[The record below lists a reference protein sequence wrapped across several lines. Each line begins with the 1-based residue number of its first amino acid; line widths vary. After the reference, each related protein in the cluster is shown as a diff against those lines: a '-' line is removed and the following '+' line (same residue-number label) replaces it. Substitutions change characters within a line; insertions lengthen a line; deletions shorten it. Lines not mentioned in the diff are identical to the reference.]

1 MQRYTTLLFLNS
13 SDVYFSD
20 KLMSTSSEHQFQGNL
35 IRVFFFFFQVIQRQ
49 SCTTKSDVWAVG
61 VITYILLAGYPPF
74 HVDQQ
79 SSSNSSDA
87 DALLMKKIVNCD
99 YKFIE
104 STWKDISPQAID
116 FIQSLMCPDPNSRH

>member
-20 KLMSTSSEHQFQGNL
+20 KINKYISASFSRQSS
-35 IRVFFFFFQVIQRQ
+35 FFFNFQVIQRQ

>member
-1 MQRYTTLLFLNS
+1 M
-13 SDVYFSD
+13 
-20 KLMSTSSEHQFQGNL
+20 HHFQGNQ
-35 IRVFFFFFQVIQRQ
+35 IFFNFQVIQRQ

-116 FIQSLMCPDPNSRH
+116 FIQSLMCPDPNSRQGIDSTQSFPIEIKRKSL

>member
-1 MQRYTTLLFLNS
+1 MQRYTTLSFLNS

-20 KLMSTSSEHQFQGNL
+20 KINEYISAAFSRQSY
-35 IRVFFFFFQVIQRQ
+35 FFLNFQVIQRQ